1 VTKLCYKEG
10 EIARVGT
17 TLIEIDVGT
26 SSQPSKGPSVQSAH
40 VQQQQ
45 QQQQQP
51 SSGVPTV
58 GQSIDYEYNLIRTKS
73 GFLHVHSS
81 SLYSYQSHNS

>member
-17 TLIEIDVGT
+17 TLIEIDVGAL
-26 SSQPSKGPSVQSAH
+26 SQLSKGPSVQSAH

-45 QQQQQP
+45 QQH
-51 SSGVPTV
+51 SSSAPTIEKT
-58 GQSIDYEYNLIRTKS
+58 IDYEHNLIQTKS
-73 GFLHVHSS
+73 ELVHVHFSF
-81 SLYSYQSHNS
+81 LYICHS